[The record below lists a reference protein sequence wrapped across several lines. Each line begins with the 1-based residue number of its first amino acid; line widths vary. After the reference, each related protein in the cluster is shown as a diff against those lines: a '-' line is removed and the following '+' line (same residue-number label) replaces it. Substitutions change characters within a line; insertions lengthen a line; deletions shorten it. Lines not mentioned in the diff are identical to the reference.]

1 MIEKADLPPLTQS
14 CLDECTLEALLD
26 DLSSL
31 TEILE
36 VTVKG
41 GEFDRAEK
49 TSLALR
55 PAVKA
60 LQAGLVR
67 GVQRHG
73 QIGQAAFAKLPQA
86 FFQPVSASASMK
98 GMVALPK
105 ASVEVRATA
114 PGILATQ

>member
-1 MIEKADLPPLTQS
+1 MNENAELPPLTRS
-14 CLDECTLEALLD
+14 CLDAATLEALLD

-41 GEFDRAEK
+41 GQFDRSEK
-49 TSLALR
+49 TCLALR

-67 GVQRHG
+67 GVQIRYLWHQEQWLDTLLVG
-73 QIGQAAFAKLPQA
+73 RDGIRIVRIQ
-86 FFQPVSASASMK
+86 VS
-98 GMVALPK
+98 
-105 ASVEVRATA
+105 
-114 PGILATQ
+114 

>member
-1 MIEKADLPPLTQS
+1 MIEKADLPALTQS
-14 CLDECTLEALLD
+14 CLDESTLEALLD

-67 GVQRHG
+67 GVQIRYLWHQQQWLDTLLG
-73 QIGQAAFAKLPQA
+73 GGNEIRI
-86 FFQPVSASASMK
+86 
-98 GMVALPK
+98 
-105 ASVEVRATA
+105 VR
-114 PGILATQ
+114 IQVV